1 LKGIKF
7 LIAVMLLGTVFSFNV
22 KVTTATTKAETL
34 YVVADNLNVREKAST
49 KSKKVGSL
57 KLGSKVKV
65 YSKTNSGWSKI
76 DYKKKKAYVFSEYI
90 KKAPKNQYSRINFFA
105 KQGQIE
111 PALPLAVNDKISSLI
126 NVLGKPTDEYNTGY
140 GFYMDYHKKDFTT
153 TFVMQESGKYH
164 PIESY
169 KDLNKNAYIQQM
181 EFYVSKNEKNT
192 FKNLKSALGK
202 PYSIE
207 DNNNHS
213 YLLAYYDLGKFYV
226 GFMFPKK
233 DYKDETISDND
244 RLIQYRVILK

>member
-1 LKGIKF
+1 MKSIKL
-7 LIAVMLLGTVFSFNV
+7 LIAILFLGTVFSQNAGTANAASKTQTLF
-22 KVTTATTKAETL
+22 VT
-34 YVVADNLNVREKAST
+34 ADKLNVREKPST
-49 KSKKVGSL
+49 KSKSVGLL
-57 KLGSKVKV
+57 KLGTKLKV
-65 YSKTNSGWSKI
+65 YSQEKNGWSKI
-76 DYKKKKAYVFSEYI
+76 DYKKKKAYVYSKYI
-90 KKAPKNQYSRINFFA
+90 KKAPKNQFSRIKFFA